1 MKSVFKQK
9 FFSIFILAVLFCCQS
24 VFSQFDKFDG
34 FDQKNQREFVILTS
48 HTNPD
53 LNPHTASYST
63 EAQLINGIYEGLFS
77 YDPITLQAVPALCE
91 SYKLSRD
98 KKTWTFTLRENVTF
112 SNGEKI
118 TSQTVKNSWIKLL
131 QTKDAPYSSLFDIV
145 QGAVDFKKGLISE
158 EELGIK
164 IKDEKTIS
172 VKLLNP
178 AEHFPNILCT
188 QAFSIV
194 SETENVYSGPF
205 VLKEYTD
212 SYILFEKNE
221 KYWDA
226 KNVALPS
233 IKIIISENEEENTY
247 LYNTGKIDW
256 AMDMLDIKKVLNPQ
270 SIYLT
275 TQFGTEYFFFK
286 PLEKPWDNPI
296 LRNALLTAIPW
307 NEFQEKSL
315 VKATNF
321 IVPISDYPQ
330 IFGVPEY
337 DLDVALELKKEAGF
351 ENQNLSLIC
360 AIQDSEYSF
369 ELAKKLQTY
378 WAKIGVELIIQKTP
392 INRYLKSI
400 SGWNA
405 QIFTYSWVGDFA
417 DPIAFLELFRGDSS
431 LNVSGWKNS
440 EYDSLVNQASLLSGE
455 ERLKKLSEAEQFLLD
470 NGMIIPISHSVS
482 FNAIDTSYVKGWF
495 ENALNYHPLKY
506 IYLQEEKIFPN
517 VVRLN

>member
-1 MKSVFKQK
+1 MKSFFKLK
-9 FFSIFILAVLFCCQS
+9 FFSIVILIILLCCQNM
-24 VFSQFDKFDG
+24 FSEFDSKY
-34 FDQKNQREFVILTS
+34 QREFVILTS
-48 HTNPD
+48 HSDPD

-63 EAQLINGIYEGLFS
+63 EAQLINGLYEGLFT
-77 YDPITLQAVPALCE
+77 YEPRTLQPVPAICE

-98 KKTWTFTLRENVTF
+98 KKTWTFTLKENITF
-112 SNGEKI
+112 SNGDKI
-118 TSQTVKNSWIKLL
+118 TSQSVKNSWIKLL

-145 QGAVDFKKGLISE
+145 QGAVEYKKGLISE
-158 EELGIK
+158 DELGIK

-172 VKLLNP
+172 VKLINP
-178 AEHFPNILCT
+178 AEHFPNILCV
-188 QAFSIV
+188 QAFAIISDK
-194 SETENVYSGPF
+194 ENVFSGAF
-205 VLKEYTD
+205 VLKESTE

-226 KNVALPS
+226 ENVALPS
-233 IKIIISENEEENTY
+233 IRFLISDNEEENTY
-247 LYNTGKIDW
+247 LYNIGKIDW
-256 AMDMLDIKKVLNPQ
+256 AMDMLEIQKILNPK

-286 PLEKPWDNPI
+286 PLQEPWDNPI
-296 LRNALLTAIPW
+296 LRTALLTAIPW

-315 VKATNF
+315 VKSTNF
-321 IVPISDYPQ
+321 IVPIYDYPQ

-337 DLDVALELKKEAGF
+337 DLDVALDLKKQAGY
-351 ENQNLSLIC
+351 ENQTLSLIC

-378 WAKIGVELIIQKTP
+378 WEKIGVKLVIQKTP
-392 INRYLKSI
+392 ANRYLKSI

-405 QIFTYSWVGDFA
+405 QLFTYSWIGDFA
-417 DPIAFLELFRGDSS
+417 DPMAFLELFRGESS

-440 EYDSLVNQASLLSGE
+440 EFDSLLNQSSLLSGE
-455 ERLKKLSEAEQFLLD
+455 ERLIKLSEAEQFLLD
-470 NGMIIPISHSVS
+470 QGMVIPISHSIS

-506 IYLQEEKIFPN
+506 IYLLEEKIFTN
-517 VVRLN
+517 IVMAN